1 MLLRDKVHLQ
11 ETTQREITTLR
22 RKVECYEKQIFET
35 SKQITQLEVINGQ
48 KDAELAHLKVKND
61 ISFSNEHN
69 FICFCLAKERV
80 TVLEQEVAF
89 KESQLKLSKEL
100 QSDHNDPLSDST
112 KCTPMKSSTLCTNS
126 TLSFSSTPWKTY

>member
-48 KDAELAHLKVKND
+48 KDAELAHLKVK
-61 ISFSNEHN
+61 
-69 FICFCLAKERV
+69 K
-80 TVLEQEVAF
+80 
-89 KESQLKLSKEL
+89 
-100 QSDHNDPLSDST
+100 
-112 KCTPMKSSTLCTNS
+112 
-126 TLSFSSTPWKTY
+126 